1 MRNIGE
7 FQSVSFQ
14 NPSAVYFEIMIGL
27 AGLAILASLRKR
39 RFEYVFLLAGWMHL
53 SLISARNI
61 PLFVI
66 VAAPIVALTLH
77 ELILELR
84 EARVAGWIRS
94 AVDGMEEFAGEI
106 GETDRIGRVHLV
118 SAGAIALLALIVYTP
133 NMPVKLMAH
142 YAPDV
147 YPAAAVEALQRI
159 GGEGKVFSDDEW
171 GDYLIYSRYPAG
183 KVYIDGRSD
192 FYGPEFG
199 EEFLRVMGVGDGWE
213 DTLAREGV
221 EVALISPNAALAG
234 AMKESGRWSVEY
246 DDGRALIFR
255 RLGAET
261 APEDRRLARAVTGQK
276 DSAALRGGMSG
287 M

>member
-1 MRNIGE
+1 
-7 FQSVSFQ
+7 
-14 NPSAVYFEIMIGL
+14 
-27 AGLAILASLRKR
+27 
-39 RFEYVFLLAGWMHL
+39 
-53 SLISARNI
+53 
-61 PLFVI
+61 
-66 VAAPIVALTLH
+66 
-77 ELILELR
+77 
-84 EARVAGWIRS
+84 
-94 AVDGMEEFAGEI
+94 
-106 GETDRIGRVHLV
+106 
-118 SAGAIALLALIVYTP
+118 
-133 NMPVKLMAH
+133 
-142 YAPDV
+142 V
-147 YPAAAVEALQRI
+147 YPAAAVEALQQI

-199 EEFLRVMGVGDGWE
+199 EQFLRVMGVGHGWE

-261 APEDRRLARAVTGQK
+261 APGDRRLARAVTGQK
-276 DSAALRGGMSG
+276 DSGALRGGMSG